1 MLATA
6 DLECE
11 VTVTL
16 VQPGTLS
23 TMMREGS
30 RPEHQAAEQSGF
42 MEALMGNRVN
52 QTGYAQYLA
61 MFRPIYAALEEVSE
75 ALLDDEIASV
85 VIDSDLYRL
94 PSIDKDLDFWST
106 WGIEVVDSPAVA
118 AYVTRVHESAKWGG
132 YFLAHHYTRYL
143 GDLSGG
149 QAIGRILGRSFGLEA
164 GEGLAFYEFSGIP
177 KPKIYKDAYRAK
189 LDAIPLS
196 AEDRERVVAEV
207 RSTFGLNQAI
217 FEELG
222 ENIDQYARI
231 A

>member
-1 MLATA
+1 MTVNLAQSSA
-6 DLECE
+6 
-11 VTVTL
+11 
-16 VQPGTLS
+16 LS

-30 RPEHQAAEQSGF
+30 RPEHEAAEQAGF

-52 QTGYAQYLA
+52 QAGYAQYLA
-61 MFRPIYAALEEVSE
+61 MFRPVYAALEEVSE
-75 ALLDDEIASV
+75 TLLDDEIASV
-85 VIDSDLYRL
+85 VIDRDLYRL
-94 PSIDKDLDFWST
+94 PSIDKDLEFWRA
-106 WGIEVVDSPAVA
+106 WGDEEVNSPAVA
-118 AYVTRVHESAKWGG
+118 AYVDRVKDSAKWGG

-149 QAIGRILGRSFGLEA
+149 QAIGKILGRSYGLEG
-164 GEGLAFYEFSGIP
+164 GEGLAFYEFSAIP

-189 LDAIPLS
+189 LDALPLS

-207 RSTFGLNQAI
+207 RITFGLNQAI

-222 ENIDQYARI
+222 DKINQYARI